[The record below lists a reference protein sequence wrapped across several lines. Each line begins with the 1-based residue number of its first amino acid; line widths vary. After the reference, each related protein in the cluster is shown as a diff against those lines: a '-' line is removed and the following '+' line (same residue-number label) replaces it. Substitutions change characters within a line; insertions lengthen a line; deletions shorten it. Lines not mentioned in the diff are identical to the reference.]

1 MLDKLLNRRY
11 ERLMAI
17 IASANL
23 IVMLFDL
30 TYVPFRD
37 FWLLGQIP
45 LPLTQR
51 TLTIPLPV
59 DITPFYDPIKG
70 IEPHRETAAYL
81 AIVTELETT
90 IQAQGVDSA
99 ATAALLAELRDRS
112 SEMIDTNPFLLAEK
126 TGTLERI
133 KNLMRDKVFG
143 TTGREA
149 SARQSFYA
157 FWSPE
162 YMNAAEWQTNL
173 AWFNATI
180 APLMESN
187 YWRAIGEDGQFI
199 NRVGILD
206 IPFSLLFLM
215 EFLGR
220 TYWLQRRNRSS
231 RWLDAIVVRW
241 YDILLFFPFWWL
253 APTWVWLRVIPVAI
267 RLDQAQLISLKRIR
281 EQSSESFVAAI
292 AEDVSE
298 VVVLQV
304 LTQLQG
310 AVRRGQVARWLP
322 RRRNPSLTKSLEMA
336 SEEEVDEL
344 AALASLVF
352 HTTMYKVL
360 PQLRPDIEA
369 LIAFSIEQTML
380 KTPPYRYLMEIPGF
394 QDVPNQWR
402 RQLAQ
407 DMTDRLFQIL
417 QKSQTLPPLLDQ
429 EAQRQGSF
437 LMNQLMQNF
446 GYSFSREMQQEHV
459 GQAIQDLLIAWLE
472 DAKINFI
479 RQAQS
484 EGVESI
490 LLQSREYHDQLDP

>member
-23 IVMLFDL
+23 LVMLFDL
-30 TYVPFRD
+30 TYVPFRN
-37 FWLLGQIP
+37 FWLLGHIP

-51 TLTIPLPV
+51 TIVIPLPV
-59 DITPFYDPIKG
+59 DITPLYDPMKG

-81 AIVTELETT
+81 EIVDQLETT
-90 IQAQGVDSA
+90 IQQQGVNSE
-99 ATAALLAELRDRS
+99 ATAALLEDLRDHS

-133 KNLMRDKVFG
+133 KNLMRDQVFG

-149 SARQSFYA
+149 SARESFNA
-157 FWSPE
+157 FWGPE
-162 YMNAAEWQTNL
+162 YMNEADWQTNL
-173 AWFNATI
+173 AWFQSTI
-180 APLMESN
+180 SPLIQTN

-199 NRVGILD
+199 NRVGVLD
-206 IPFSLLFLM
+206 IPFSLLFFI

-241 YDILLFFPFWWL
+241 YDIVLFFPFWWL
-253 APTWVWLRVIPVAI
+253 APTWVWLRIVPVAI

-304 LTQLQG
+304 LSQLQG

-322 RRRNPSLTKSLEMA
+322 RRRKPSLVTTAAIA
-336 SEEEVDEL
+336 SEDEVDEL
-344 AALASLVF
+344 AQLASLVLQI
-352 HTTMYKVL
+352 TTYKVL
-360 PQLRPDIEA
+360 PQLRPDIES
-369 LIAFSIEQTML
+369 LVAFSIEQTML

-394 QDVPNQWR
+394 QDLPHQWR
-402 RQLAQ
+402 DQLAR
-407 DMTDRLFQIL
+407 DITARFFQML
-417 QKSQTLPPLLDQ
+417 DKSQTLPPLLDT
-429 EAQRQGSF
+429 EAQRQGS
-437 LMNQLMQNF
+437 LLVNQLVQNF
-446 GYSFSREMQQEHV
+446 GHSFSREMQQEHV

-479 RQAQS
+479 RQVQS
-484 EGVESI
+484 EGVESV